1 MSRKSFK
8 SLHRLYNF
16 KSLISGEA
24 RRNSKPRRL
33 YFKHTAI

>member
-8 SLHRLYNF
+8 YSHRLYF

-33 YFKHTAI
+33 YFKHTTI